1 MTRRLLD
8 RSMWAPLLV
17 GLVLLAAWSAAAAL
31 TAALP
36 SPQGTVSSLVGGLL
50 DGTLAEQAFETFQS
64 FAVGYGAAL
73 VVGFLAG
80 AAIGSSAYLRAA
92 IEPLVAVAYAVPKIL
107 LFPIFLVMFG
117 VGAMSAMALAFTS
130 GVFPVLYYTMG
141 GVRAMPP
148 IYRRVSLT
156 VGANLRQH
164 LWKFVLP
171 AIMPSFLVGARIAFA
186 VTLVNV
192 TVAELFG
199 GTRGLG
205 ASLGQAYAVGELD
218 QMLAI
223 GVFLLIAGIVGSGLL
238 SALGRVVGWERG
250 GAPEIVGGL

>member
-1 MTRRLLD
+1 MRRLLE
-8 RSMWAPLLV
+8 RSTWVPVLFGVVLIVVWLV
-17 GLVLLAAWSAAAAL
+17 AAAA
-31 TAALP
+31 TAAIP
-36 SPQGTVSSLVGGLL
+36 SPQGTLGALFGSLA
-50 DGTLAEQAFETFQS
+50 DGTLGEGLVETFQS
-64 FAVGYGAAL
+64 FVVGYGIAL

-80 AAIGSSAYLRAA
+80 AAIGASAYLRAA
-92 IEPLVAVAYAVPKIL
+92 VEPIVAVAYAVPKIL
-107 LFPIFLVMFG
+107 LFPIFLVLFG
-117 VGAMSAMALAFTS
+117 IGAQSAMALAFTS

-156 VGANLRQH
+156 VGANTRQH
-164 LWKFVLP
+164 LWKIVLP
-171 AIMPSFLVGARIAFA
+171 AIMPSFITGARIAFA

-205 ASLGQAYAVGELD
+205 AALGQAYALGELD
-218 QMLAI
+218 EMLAI
-223 GVFLLIAGIVGSGLL
+223 GIVLLIAGVLGSGVLNL
-238 SALGRVVGWERG
+238 LGRFFGWERK